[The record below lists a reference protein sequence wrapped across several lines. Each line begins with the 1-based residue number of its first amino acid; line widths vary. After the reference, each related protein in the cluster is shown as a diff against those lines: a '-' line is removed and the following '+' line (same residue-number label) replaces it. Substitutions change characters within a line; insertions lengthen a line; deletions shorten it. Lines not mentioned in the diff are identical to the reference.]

1 MVDYVWLPVLLSS
14 GLLLFFH
21 YSLSITLNSC
31 ENEYKSSC
39 HPRIFPLNRP
49 ISNTNLV
56 WDKPLNDDFYYS
68 ILLNKKCGV
77 TKRKKIHVFTVLT
90 ILTLQFMFLMPLRQ
104 NPVTAI
110 HRVPKRKNTQ
120 LIILLRDLRIQW
132 HFFSPKKEEKK
143 KFKLLCF
150 RIAPC
155 DTYYFETMNSAIWRS
170 SSIGVCVH
178 H

>member
-1 MVDYVWLPVLLSS
+1 
-14 GLLLFFH
+14 
-21 YSLSITLNSC
+21 
-31 ENEYKSSC
+31 
-39 HPRIFPLNRP
+39 
-49 ISNTNLV
+49 
-56 WDKPLNDDFYYS
+56 
-68 ILLNKKCGV
+68 
-77 TKRKKIHVFTVLT
+77 
-90 ILTLQFMFLMPLRQ
+90 MFLMPLRQ

-120 LIILLRDLRIQW
+120 LIILLRDRSKDTMTL
-132 HFFSPKKEEKK
+132 FYPKKRRKK

>member
-49 ISNTNLV
+49 ISTTNLV

-143 KFKLLCF
+143 KIQTSMFQNCALWHLLFWNHEQCYLE
-150 RIAPC
+150 I
-155 DTYYFETMNSAIWRS
+155 
-170 SSIGVCVH
+170 
-178 H
+178 